1 MGRAASEAQ
10 SCYHWHHRLQ
20 RRTRHRAA
28 DSHTGLQARLAAH
41 RPTCKCRAGSRSS
54 RPVRSYRDLNVLFM
68 SLISE
73 SAFAWHCASWSS
85 SVPRG
90 GRRGRGGNGGNGASK
105 TSRWLL
111 LDGAVA
117 LMARS

>member
-1 MGRAASEAQ
+1 M
-10 SCYHWHHRLQ
+10 
-20 RRTRHRAA
+20 
-28 DSHTGLQARLAAH
+28 
-41 RPTCKCRAGSRSS
+41 
-54 RPVRSYRDLNVLFM
+54 RSYRDLNVLFM